1 MKKRLIILLVAL
13 AVFIIPTSA
22 SSRFTLEGVNY
33 PVIVN
38 GQQLK
43 TNSPLMIYNDSVTY
57 APLRAICEQ
66 AGLKV
71 RMENGQAVV
80 KSNPEEYV
88 KNKMTLE
95 CVKVEA
101 SASGSDNYMTG
112 SGVCYKG
119 YIVTCYHVVKGYS
132 TFNITFDYSVMDTVQ
147 KATLVKYDENL
158 DIAILKPDFDMK
170 SSTILGDSSK
180 IDPVKNDL
188 VVISS
193 PKGVINVASF
203 AYTEFIKDDQIGIS
217 AAKVYPGSSGGA
229 LFNEKAELVG
239 IIQANKDIEEK
250 GSGCIIQKKYSY
262 AIPINKIKP
271 LLNNLN

>member
-13 AVFIIPTSA
+13 AIFIIPTSA
-22 SSRFTLEGVNY
+22 SSHFTLEPVNY

-71 RMENGQAVV
+71 SVENGQAVV

-88 KNKMTLE
+88 KSKMTLE

-101 SASGSDNYMTG
+101 STPRSDNYMTG

-119 YIVTCYHVVKGYS
+119 YIITCYHVVKGYNS
-132 TFNITFDYSVMDTVQ
+132 FKVTFDYS
-147 KATLVKYDENL
+147 
-158 DIAILKPDFDMK
+158 IGDMVNYK
-170 SSTILGDSSK
+170 
-180 IDPVKNDL
+180 
-188 VVISS
+188 
-193 PKGVINVASF
+193 
-203 AYTEFIKDDQIGIS
+203 E
-217 AAKVYPGSSGGA
+217 
-229 LFNEKAELVG
+229 
-239 IIQANKDIEEK
+239 
-250 GSGCIIQKKYSY
+250 
-262 AIPINKIKP
+262 
-271 LLNNLN
+271 